1 MPMTVTSLLEYYFFP
16 PMPALFIFLAA
27 VFFWRKIRL
36 SRWLFAGGTLIFCL
50 MTMPIMAKVY
60 ASGLLLFTPAYTG
73 KEKVD
78 AIIVLT
84 GGSYE
89 DGTGITWPSEST
101 IKRVAI
107 GLVFAKQ
114 EPAIPFVIAGGC
126 PKVSGPVCTSEAESA
141 IRAFDL
147 NENSGII
154 IEKNSHNSYEAAV
167 NVVSLLNLKPQS
179 RVSIVT
185 ADTHLL
191 RTMLCFRKLGIEV
204 LGIPVPT
211 GDIKELGIL
220 DIIPSRKGLNLF
232 TLATR
237 EYLGILEYWMEGH
250 L

>member
-1 MPMTVTSLLEYYFFP
+1 MIASVLEYYFFP
-16 PMPALFIFLAA
+16 PMPALFILLAA
-27 VFFWRKIRL
+27 LVFWRKFRV

-60 ASGLLLFTPAYTG
+60 ASGLLAFTPKYMG

-89 DGTGITWPSEST
+89 DGTGVTWPSEST

-114 EPAIPFVIAGGC
+114 EPATPFVIAGGC
-126 PKVSGPVCTSEAESA
+126 PKISEPVCTSEAESA

-147 NENSGII
+147 NEKQGVI
-154 IEKNSHNSYEAAV
+154 IEKNSRNSYETAV
-167 NVVSLLNLKPQS
+167 NVVALLNLQPQS
-179 RVSIVT
+179 QVAIVT
-185 ADTHLL
+185 ADTHML
-191 RTMLCFRKLGIEV
+191 RMMLCFRKLGIKV

-211 GDIKELGIL
+211 GDIREVGIL
-220 DIIPSRKGLNLF
+220 DILPSRRGLNLF

-237 EYLGILEYWMEGH
+237 EYLGILGYWLEGR